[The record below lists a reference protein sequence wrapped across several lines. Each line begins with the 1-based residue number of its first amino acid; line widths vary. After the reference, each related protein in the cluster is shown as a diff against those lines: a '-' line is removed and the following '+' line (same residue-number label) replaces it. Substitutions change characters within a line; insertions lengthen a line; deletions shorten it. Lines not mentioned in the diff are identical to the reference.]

1 MAMVRFASTCDTPS
15 CGRRSEEYTAWPQCR
30 TCHKHV
36 CGQCAEPF
44 TVHTIGRSDDDG
56 REWEELTVQCGACLE
71 SGQAD
76 EFTDVES
83 ARRVGYDVESP
94 K

>member
-1 MAMVRFASTCDTPS
+1 MAMVRFASTCDTPAS
-15 CGRRSEEYTAWPQCR
+15 GRQSESYVAWAMCR
-30 TCHKHV
+30 TCHQHV

-44 TVHTIGRSDDDG
+44 TAHVFNRTHDEGWNYD
-56 REWEELTVQCGACLE
+56 ELTVQCGTCLE

-83 ARRVGYDVESP
+83 ARRVGYDMESP

>member
-1 MAMVRFASTCDTPS
+1 MAMVRFASTCDSPA
-15 CGRRSEEYTAWPQCR
+15 CRRSSEYVEWSRCR

-36 CGQCAEPF
+36 CNQCAEPF
-44 TVHTIGRSDDDG
+44 TAHNMDKHDSDSGADY
-56 REWEELTVQCGACLE
+56 EVLTVQCGDCLE

-76 EFTDVES
+76 EFTDTES
-83 ARRVGYDVESP
+83 AHRVGYPVESP